1 MSVFTTF
8 KPEQLSHYLRMF
20 DLGELLGFKAT
31 EQGIE
36 NSNFFVTLEHQGVQK
51 DYVLTLFEE
60 LTFDDLPFFNQLS
73 NHLYHYGL
81 PVATARQTLDGMTT
95 TIFCGKP
102 ALLFPRLP
110 GETVSDVKPSQCAA
124 IGRALAEI
132 HQTVQ
137 SSGLSRPSKQ
147 NLDWWH
153 SAQVNLTDYF
163 DGEERDLLADVVQAC
178 ERLWSTNGSLPKGII
193 HADLFRDNV
202 LFQDE
207 ELTGII
213 DFYHACDDYFVLDL
227 AIAVN
232 DWCSQPDGRLDP
244 ARYAMMLKG
253 YQSEREISE
262 REIVVWPI
270 VLQVAAAIF
279 WISRA
284 LIDARGDRRKDPEE
298 FKRILLRNRES
309 PGQFPEG
316 D

>member
-8 KPEQLSHYLRMF
+8 KPEQLSRYLRMF
-20 DLGELLGFKAT
+20 DLGELLSFAPT

-36 NSNFFVTLEHQGVQK
+36 NSNFFVTMEQQGVQK

-60 LTFDDLPFFNQLS
+60 LSFDDLPFFNQLS

-102 ALLFPRLP
+102 TLLFPRLA
-110 GETVSDVKPSQCAA
+110 GETVSDVSPSQCAT
-124 IGRALAEI
+124 IGHALAEI

-163 DGEERDLLADVVQAC
+163 DAEERDLLAAVVQAY
-178 ERLWSTNGSLPKGII
+178 ERLWSRREGLPKGII

-213 DFYHACDDYFVLDL
+213 DFYHACDDYFSLDL

-232 DWCSQPDGRLDP
+232 DWCSRPDGKLDP
-244 ARYAMMLKG
+244 ARYGMLLKG
-253 YQSEREISE
+253 YQSERKIGQ
-262 REIVVWPI
+262 REIEAWPI

-284 LIDARGDRRKDPEE
+284 SIDAQGDRRKDPEE
-298 FKRILLRNRES
+298 FKRILLEHTGNPS
-309 PGQFPEG
+309 QFPEN